1 MRDFSVGARESERDM
16 RRWILGLFAMS
27 LAFIANDVRAHD
39 PVLIGTGSETGV
51 YYATGKILCHLLRSK
66 DIPCEV
72 RPSGGSIANL
82 KTLAKGEITFAMV
95 QSDWQFHAYRGSS
108 KWDGEKFDDLRAI
121 FSVYAEPFHIV
132 VKREPQVSKWRDLKG
147 KRINAGSP
155 ASGSRHTLEELVP
168 TTKWQGM
175 FSEVHELPS
184 GEQVDA
190 FCDNKIDAF
199 VHTIGVPNLDMFRA
213 VSECEG
219 KIIGPTN
226 TMMRKLVTAARPYY
240 SRVII
245 QGGTYWSGQPAVDT
259 FGVLATLVARADA
272 SSKNVD
278 ALVNLVFE
286 QFDGF
291 RASHPAFGLSLPDEM
306 VKEGLSAPLHPAA
319 EAYYQAKGMLD

>member
-1 MRDFSVGARESERDM
+1 M
-16 RRWILGLFAMS
+16 RRWILGLFAML
-27 LAFIANDVRAHD
+27 LALSANDVRAHEQI
-39 PVLIGTGSETGV
+39 VIGTGGETGV
-51 YYATGKILCHLLRSK
+51 YFATGQILCHLLRSK
-66 DIPCEV
+66 DIPCKV
-72 RPSGGSIANL
+72 RSSAGSIANL
-82 KTLAKGEITFAMV
+82 KALAKGDIMFAMA

-108 KWDGEKFDDLRAI
+108 KWDGEKFDDLRSV
-121 FSVYAEPFHIV
+121 FSIYAEPFQIV
-132 VKREPQVSKWRDLKG
+132 VKREPQMSKWRDLKG

-155 ASGSRHTLEELVP
+155 ASGSRQTLEELVP
-168 TTKWQGM
+168 TKKWQSM

-184 GEQVDA
+184 GEQIDA
-190 FCDNKIDAF
+190 FCKNNVDAF
-199 VHTIGVPNLDMFRA
+199 VHMIGVPNLDMYRA

-272 SSKNVD
+272 SPKIID

-291 RASHPAFGLSLPDEM
+291 RAAHPAFGLSLPSGM

-319 EAYYQAKGMLD
+319 KSYYQSKGMLD